1 MLRVRKSLRWRHN
14 DHDGVSNHQPHHG
27 LLNCLFGRSSKKTSK
42 LIVTGFCEENSP
54 VTGEFHT
61 QRASYGENFP
71 FGDVIML
78 QTCRFHKV
86 LEYWCCGSGND
97 TTLGIGVIH
106 DDVIKWKHYPRNW
119 PFVRGIHRSREFP
132 AERPVT
138 RSFDAFFDLRPN
150 KRLSKQPWG
159 WWFETQSW
167 SWWRHC
173 NVEACAK
180 WTPFCRRYFHIT
192 CIFLNDMFYIW
203 IQYWIW
209 FPGVQWTVSID

>member
-1 MLRVRKSLRWRHN
+1 MTTMASQITSLTMVYSTVYSGAAQRKHQSSSLLAFVW
-14 DHDGVSNHQPHHG
+14 
-27 LLNCLFGRSSKKTSK
+27 
-42 LIVTGFCEENSP
+42 NSP

-119 PFVRGIHRSREFP
+119 AFVRGIHRSREFP

-138 RSFDAFFDLRPN
+138 RSFDDFFDLRPN
-150 KRLSKQPWG
+150 KRLSINNREAGDLRRNRGHDDVIVMLKPVRNG
-159 WWFETQSW
+159 
-167 SWWRHC
+167 RHF
-173 NVEACAK
+173 VED
-180 WTPFCRRYFHIT
+180 
-192 CIFLNDMFYIW
+192 IFTSHAF
-203 IQYWIW
+203 
-209 FPGVQWTVSID
+209 S